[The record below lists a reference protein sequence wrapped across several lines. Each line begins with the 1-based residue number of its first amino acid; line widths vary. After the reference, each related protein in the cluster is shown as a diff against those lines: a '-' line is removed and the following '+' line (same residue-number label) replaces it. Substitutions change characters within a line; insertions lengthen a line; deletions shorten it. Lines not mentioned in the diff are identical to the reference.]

1 MKEIEIGKEKIES
14 VKISTEEISLE
25 MSLLKKE
32 EA

>member
-14 VKISTEEISLE
+14 VKISAEEISLE

-32 EA
+32 